1 MIKIRIRN
9 ADHEIDLHFPISE
22 IRLDAALAEIHAIE
36 GRDAPSAVFV
46 TDVYWP
52 EEFTVLK
59 GRFIN
64 PDELNYLAKRMEA
77 FCGNEDAQFLEAMR
91 QEDFTEPKDLIN
103 LTFNL
108 GKYCLIQNIGDM
120 GNIGRTYL
128 LNRDGCIPA
137 YDADDPKYAEIG
149 RRLMQSGTGI
159 VTEHGI
165 LFVDE
170 DMPFVEQYDGQVF
183 PPYLYGAGALAI
195 ARLEYGGESECLYL
209 PCETLAISKAI
220 KRLGDPAVNASHIT
234 LEDFCI
240 DDPDRIHRLHELVDS
255 DGIYAVN
262 EIVKAVHDAEIKQTM
277 DTDAGMTMGGL

>member
-22 IRLDAALAEIHAIE
+22 NGLYAALAEIHAIE
-36 GRDAPSAVFV
+36 EQEVSSAVFV
-46 TDVYWP
+46 TNVCWP
-52 EEFTVLK
+52 EEFSMLK
-59 GRFIN
+59 DRLIN

-77 FCGNEDAQFLEAMR
+77 FCGNEDAQFFEAMR

-120 GNIGRTYL
+120 GDIGRTYL

-137 YDADDPKYAEIG
+137 CDADDPKYAEIG

-183 PPYLYGAGALAI
+183 PPYLYDANILAT
-195 ARLEYGGESECLYL
+195 ARLEYDGKSEYLYL
-209 PCETLAISKAI
+209 PCETLAIGKAI
-220 KRLGDPAVNASHIT
+220 KRLGAPAVNAAHIT

-240 DDPDRIHRLHELVDS
+240 DDPDRIHWLRELVDS
-255 DGIYAVN
+255 DGIYAAN